1 MNPRDLELLSAYLDG
16 KLNPS
21 DSARLEA
28 RLQSDP
34 ELAST
39 LGDIRL
45 ARGILRKLPARKAPR
60 NFTLTRK
67 MVGLKPPLPRSY
79 GFFRFSTAFA
89 TILLVLTFATNF
101 IVPRVSY
108 APAGPAMQAGGGYG
122 GGPGLGGIGGGGGGG
137 DGSAFP
143 QAMPDAAGAAPS
155 DAPVATEAPSVAAEL
170 APAATAEVPLSATE
184 ANGDLNREQ
193 VTPTPEANSAPK
205 ESPTESA
212 PQVLTVEQAYQLPP
226 FISPFWQVLLVVI
239 AIISGLAAY
248 LVNWT
253 SKNKWKS

>member
-39 LGDIRL
+39 LSDIRL

-89 TILLVLTFATNF
+89 TILLVITFATNF

-108 APAGPAMQAGGGYG
+108 APSGPAMQAGGGYG
-122 GGPGLGGIGGGGGGG
+122 GGPGYGMGGGGG

-170 APAATAEVPLSATE
+170 APAPTEMPLIATE

-193 VTPTPEANSAPK
+193 VTPTPEVYSAPK
-205 ESPTESA
+205 EFPTESA
-212 PQVLTVEQAYQLPP
+212 PQVMTVEQAYQLPP
-226 FISPFWQVLLVVI
+226 FISAFWQVLLVII
-239 AIISGLAAY
+239 AVISGLAAY
-248 LVNWT
+248 WVNR
-253 SKNKWKS
+253 SAKNKWKS